1 MSKPD
6 KTRATAQY
14 YIRHALRYPRLLTG
28 ILLTVPLTV
37 FVNSFLPPLILASV
51 LHRLS
56 EHDYIP
62 KETWQSFGGTLVL
75 YFAVAMVGVLTWR
88 LVDHFMWRLEYTLLE
103 DMSEEVFAHML
114 DESADFHANN
124 FGGSLVSKANK
135 LLGSY
140 VRLADTTIFQ
150 VYPMIAGLL
159 FTTLILGPR
168 VPLYVIFLLLFSTVF
183 IMGALKISQPVR
195 KAGRRYAEYESRQ
208 TGYLADAITN
218 VMAIKSFARNAYER
232 RRFHEATTKTKN
244 GLIDVARTHRRQMN
258 VLGVMSRT
266 MSGLALAIAVVS
278 VVSFNAD
285 IATVFLIFSYTASI
299 VDQLFQFS
307 NNSLRNY
314 NRAVGD
320 ASDMVE
326 ILARTPEIL
335 DQPNPEKLRIQRGSI
350 DFNYVTFTHTGADD
364 AIFDSLSLQIKH
376 GEKVGLIGHS
386 GSGKSTFVRL
396 LLRFSDI
403 DDGEILIDGQNIAH
417 IKQEDLHAKIA
428 YVPQEP
434 LLFHRTIEENIAYGK
449 ANATKEEIV
458 TAARQANA
466 HDFVKDLPLGYGT
479 LVGERGVKLSGGQ
492 RQRVAIARA
501 LLKNAPVLILD
512 EATSALDSE
521 SEVLIQEALWKL
533 MEGRT
538 AIVIAHR
545 LSTIQKMDRILV
557 LDDGRVVE
565 QGSHKQLL
573 KANGIYAKLWAHQ
586 SGGFLDD

>member
-1 MSKPD
+1 MNETD
-6 KTRATAQY
+6 KTYATARY
-14 YIRHALRYPRLLTG
+14 YVKHALHYPRLLIG
-28 ILLTVPLTV
+28 VLITVPLTV
-37 FVNSFLPPLILASV
+37 LVNSFLPPLLLADV
-51 LHRLS
+51 LDRLS
-56 EHDYIP
+56 KHDYIP
-62 KETWQSFGGTLVL
+62 NDVWQSFGGTLIL
-75 YFAVAMVGVLTWR
+75 YAAVVMTGVLTWR
-88 LVDHFMWRLEYTLLE
+88 MVDHFVWKLEQTLLQ
-103 DMSEEVFAHML
+103 DLSEEVFAHML

-140 VRLADTTIFQ
+140 IRLADTTIFTT
-150 VYPMIAGLL
+150 YPMLISLVLTAI
-159 FTTLILGPR
+159 ILGPR
-168 VPLYVIFLLLFSTVF
+168 APLYVVFLLIFSTLF
-183 IMGALKISQPVR
+183 IFGALKISRPVR
-195 KAGRRYAEYESRQ
+195 KASGRYAEYESQQ

-218 VMAIKSFARNAYER
+218 VMAVKSFARKDYER
-232 RRFHEATTKTKN
+232 RRYHVAATKTKN
-244 GLIDVARTHRRQMN
+244 GLMEVARAHRTQMN
-258 VLGVMSRT
+258 ILGVMSRT
-266 MSGLALAIAVVS
+266 MSGLAFAIAVIS
-278 VVSFNAD
+278 VVSFGAN

-314 NRAVGD
+314 NRAIGD

-335 DQPNPEKLRIQRGSI
+335 DDPSPEKVRIEQGSI
-350 DFNYVTFTHTGADD
+350 QFNDVSFTHTGADD

-376 GEKVGLIGHS
+376 NEKVGLIGHS

-403 DDGEILIDGQNIAH
+403 DDGEILIDGQNIAK
-417 IKQEDLHAKIA
+417 IKQEDLHANIA

-449 ANATKEEIV
+449 PKATQAEII
-458 TAARQANA
+458 TAAQQANA
-466 HDFVKDLPLGYGT
+466 HEFISELPHGYQT

-501 LLKNAPVLILD
+501 LLKNAPVLVLD

-521 SEVLIQEALWKL
+521 SEAQIQDALWKL
-533 MEGRT
+533 MQGRT

-545 LSTIQKMDRILV
+545 LSTIQKMDRIVV
-557 LDDGRVVE
+557 LDNGQIVE
-565 QGSHKQLL
+565 QGTHQELL
-573 KANGIYAKLWAHQ
+573 RHDGVYAKLWAHQ
-586 SGGFLDD
+586 SGGFIED